1 MGVVP
6 EENSS
11 SITVKLNLK
20 QNDIV
25 KSELIIRI
33 WAGNS

>member
-1 MGVVP
+1 MGVVL
-6 EENSS
+6 EENYP

-20 QNDIV
+20 QNNIV

-33 WAGNS
+33 WADNI